1 MTIVDVLAV
10 VGLVVLVFLLIG
22 TLFGY
27 IDWRS

>member
-1 MTIVDVLAV
+1 MSIVDVLAV

-27 IDWRS
+27 IEWRA